1 MHTIK
6 KTRKY
11 KYRTRRNNNKKHSRK
26 FIQKGGKKQTIS
38 NRKLNRNRRQ
48 TKKKDKK
55 HMEGGWGQFDEQPD
69 TTLPKDFCEKI
80 NKMIEINR
88 GNKIYD
94 KKKYDKTNDKI
105 IREIKDYKN
114 EFKKNIKKNP
124 ELMNKMNELCRY
136 TPLIT
141 AILYKNIDIV
151 KFLLTYGKIEI
162 DVNIGNPL
170 FHAVGNNEVEMVKL
184 LLGHPSIRIE
194 ESGSITPLRMA
205 VINRFED
212 IVKLLLDHYC
222 KDLEKKTEKD
232 IIMYREDINYNIR
245 MVSKLISEYNGEE
258 DIITIY
264 MRIDNL
270 LKEALSKIDVVY
282 SANPVKDMPAILEEV
297 TPAGLQEVTPAG
309 LQEVTPA
316 GLEEDTGNPP
326 PVDDE

>member
-1 MHTIK
+1 
-6 KTRKY
+6 
-11 KYRTRRNNNKKHSRK
+11 
-26 FIQKGGKKQTIS
+26 
-38 NRKLNRNRRQ
+38 
-48 TKKKDKK
+48 
-55 HMEGGWGQFDEQPD
+55 
-69 TTLPKDFCEKI
+69 
-80 NKMIEINR
+80 
-88 GNKIYD
+88 
-94 KKKYDKTNDKI
+94 
-105 IREIKDYKN
+105 
-114 EFKKNIKKNP
+114 
-124 ELMNKMNELCRY
+124 
-136 TPLIT
+136 
-141 AILYKNIDIV
+141 LYKNIDIV